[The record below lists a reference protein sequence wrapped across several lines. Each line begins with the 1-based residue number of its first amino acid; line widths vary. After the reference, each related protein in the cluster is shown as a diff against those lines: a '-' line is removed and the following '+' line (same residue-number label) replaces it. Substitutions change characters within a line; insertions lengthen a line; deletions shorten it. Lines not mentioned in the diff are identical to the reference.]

1 MVKNPNWQEADQL
14 VIDDD
19 DVHPLESKM
28 TTIRDTLSQALN
40 IDTETKSGVAK
51 AIILFFLEGGGG
63 GGVGGEETQRECLG
77 MERTQADH

>member
-51 AIILFFLEGGGG
+51 AIILFFWRGGGG
-63 GGVGGEETQRECLG
+63 GEWGGG
-77 MERTQADH
+77 DSERMSGNGEDSG